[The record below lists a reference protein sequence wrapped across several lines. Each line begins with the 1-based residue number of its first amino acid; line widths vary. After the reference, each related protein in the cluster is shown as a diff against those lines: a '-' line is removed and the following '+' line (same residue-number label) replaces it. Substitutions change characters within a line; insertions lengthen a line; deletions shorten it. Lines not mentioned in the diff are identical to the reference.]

1 MPAHP
6 GAGAMGDTLTFQ
18 PDNGSSPIEDP
29 YCVSGNQITVALV
42 PSNGAGVSQ
51 RAMVLTRQ

>member
-1 MPAHP
+1 
-6 GAGAMGDTLTFQ
+6 MGDTLTFQ